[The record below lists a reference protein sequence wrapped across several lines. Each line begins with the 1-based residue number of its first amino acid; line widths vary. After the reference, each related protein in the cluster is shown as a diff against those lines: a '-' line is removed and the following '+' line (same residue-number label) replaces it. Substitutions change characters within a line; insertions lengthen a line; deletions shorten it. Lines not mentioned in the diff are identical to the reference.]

1 MPSTEAQKSREAVRR
16 ILEPRSVAI
25 IGMSSRPG
33 SAGISA
39 LGNLVKNGFTGDIHL
54 VGRSG
59 GEIEGR
65 PVATSIDDLPEGIDL
80 AIFAL
85 PAAGAVEAM
94 EDCVR
99 RKVGAVVIFASGF
112 AEIHSEGEK
121 MQARITELV
130 RESGISLVGPN
141 CLGLSNSLTGLAV
154 GLLPWLPSEKL
165 TPKPGSAVAVIGQ
178 SGGLVVQARA
188 LLTARGVPVTY
199 YVTTGNEAGVDL
211 ADFVHFLT
219 EEDSVGVITLYTEQI
234 KRPGEFLSA
243 VGRARAKGKHIV
255 MMHPGR
261 SEKGQRAFQ
270 SHTGSLTGNHAAM
283 RARIEAAGV
292 LIAETLEEWHDVSEL
307 LARFPTPPTKG
318 IGLITFSGA
327 LCGITQDY
335 AEDIDIEF
343 PEVSPEAYKQF
354 REWLPDYVNPGNP
367 LDMTTAVAARPELV
381 GRAARAMLDDPNIGS
396 VSISIPFGGVAAG
409 YTAGLEEH
417 TAGNDQLLTMTVMND
432 GTPIEEDLAQ
442 RFKTMNIPI
451 SYSPERTLRAVA
463 RIGAYGRRLAAAW
476 EPVSARPFAN
486 LPPMGTGTMPE
497 WQGKEVLAAIGIA
510 VPSGGLATT
519 LDEAIKIAADTGY
532 PVALKAQSTALSHKT
547 EAGGVLLGI
556 KNEDELRV
564 AWDRLSANIDSAS
577 PGLKLDGVLVEGMAE
592 KGVELAIGA
601 RRDADWGP
609 VLMIGL
615 GGIWIEAIGDVR
627 LMTADASPDQIRYE
641 LLALKTSKL
650 LQGFRGAPPADIDAV
665 VEAAALIGR
674 LMMTETR
681 IMEIDINPLA
691 VHAEGRGLSALD
703 ALIVLAS

>member
-1 MPSTEAQKSREAVRR
+1 MPTSNAQKSRDAVRR

-33 SAGISA
+33 SAGSSA

-59 GEIEGR
+59 GDYEGR
-65 PVATSIDDLPEGIDL
+65 PVITNIDDLPEGIDL

-85 PAAGAVEAM
+85 PAAGAVDAM
-94 EDCVR
+94 EGCVR
-99 RKVGAVVIFASGF
+99 RKVGAAVIFASGF
-112 AEIHSEGEK
+112 AEIHSEGEQ
-121 MQARITELV
+121 MQARIAELV
-130 RESGISLVGPN
+130 RESGMSLVGPN

-165 TPKPGSAVAVIGQ
+165 TPKPGTAVAVIGQ

-199 YVTTGNEAGVDL
+199 YVTTGNEAGIDL

-243 VGRARAKGKHIV
+243 VGRARAAGKHIV

-261 SEKGQRAFQ
+261 SDKGRQAFQ
-270 SHTGSLTGNHAAM
+270 SHTGSLTGSHVAM
-283 RARIEAAGV
+283 RAHVEAAGV
-292 LIAETLEEWHDVSEL
+292 LVADTLEEWHDISEL
-307 LARFPTPPTKG
+307 LARYPKPPTKG
-318 IGLITFSGA
+318 VGLITFSGA
-327 LCGITQDY
+327 LCGIAQDY
-335 AEDIDIEF
+335 AEDIDIAF
-343 PEVSPEAYKQF
+343 PDVTEKSLALF

-381 GRAARAMLDDPNIGS
+381 GMATRVFLDDPNIGS

-409 YTAGLEEH
+409 YTTGLEEH
-417 TAGNDQLLTMTVMND
+417 TTGNDQMVTMTVMND
-432 GTPIEEDLAQ
+432 ATPIEEELAD
-442 RFKTMNIPI
+442 RFKAMNIPV

-463 RIGAYGRRLAAAW
+463 KIGTYGRRCAAEWKAIAT
-476 EPVSARPFAN
+476 EPFPG
-486 LPPMGTGTMPE
+486 LPEFESGTLPE
-497 WQGKEVLAAIGIA
+497 WRGKKILSAIGIE
-510 VPSGGLATT
+510 VPSGNMAKSLE
-519 LDEAIKIAADTGY
+519 EAISAAGEASY
-532 PVALKAQSTALSHKT
+532 PVALKAQSSSLSHKT

-556 KNEDELRV
+556 ENEEELRE
-564 AWDRLSANIDSAS
+564 AWKRLTSNIEATS
-577 PGLKLDGVLVEGMAE
+577 PGLELDGVLVEAMAA

-627 LMTADASPDQIRYE
+627 IMPADASADQIRTE
-641 LLALKTSKL
+641 LMSLNSAKL
-650 LQGFRGAPPADIDAV
+650 LEGIRGAPPADVDALV
-665 VEAAALIGR
+665 TIAAKVGR
-674 LMMTETR
+674 LMITR
-681 IMEIDINPLA
+681 PEIVELDINPLV
-691 VHAEGRGLSALD
+691 VHPEGQGVTALD
-703 ALIVLAS
+703 ALIITK